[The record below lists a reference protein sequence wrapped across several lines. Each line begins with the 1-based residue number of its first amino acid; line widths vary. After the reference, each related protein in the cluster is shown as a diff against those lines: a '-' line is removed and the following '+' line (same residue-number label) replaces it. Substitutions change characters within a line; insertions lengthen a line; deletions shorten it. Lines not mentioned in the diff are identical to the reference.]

1 MGDFVPFLADLAEDA
16 VDADAGE
23 QVFDVLVDVG
33 ESLGFFFFIRVGLM
47 PLREALL
54 ILGGVT
60 GEAFEPFFAFIED
73 FVMFDVFEEQIEKL
87 WHFQYAGL

>member
-33 ESLGFFFFIRVGLM
+33 ESLGFFFFSLIILLFFFVLARRLCSPYRSCLAVGAKVSSLVGDKVHVSRVRL
-47 PLREALL
+47 LLEA
-54 ILGGVT
+54 
-60 GEAFEPFFAFIED
+60 
-73 FVMFDVFEEQIEKL
+73 
-87 WHFQYAGL
+87 